1 MPLSSSDIRRRSPAC
16 TSSVRRAAPLDV
28 GVLLTAER
36 GADVDS
42 VAREIHGRSRR
53 AEAPYVVVECD
64 SADASRLGQ
73 LLFGTV
79 STTSPVSV
87 VSPSALL
94 ASTPADLEPIARDS
108 RLAAARGGT
117 LFLQDVTELPAATL
131 ARLVASVRDETAQRL
146 WRALESLLTAGQR
159 HALDQLVEV
168 PSGAHVSDLER
179 WRKGPPRRASGP
191 QPAGPSAGRGGVGAG
206 QGRRIEHPRT
216 AGPPD
221 ELLAG
226 HAATLEA
233 GYRQAYALLT
243 ANDAV
248 RIDEEGR
255 IHLTGVKAI
264 EEPPSLVDLR
274 KRTTAM
280 LPRVDLPEVIL
291 EVMSWEPGIA
301 AAFTA
306 ASGARSRLEDLD
318 TSITACLAAHSMNVG
333 YRPIARKG
341 VPALEWS
348 RLSHVFQNY
357 FRPETIGPANAPM
370 VARQAVIPLAR
381 AWRAADGRRCRR
393 DAVRGAGPGPVRA
406 DRFWCSARP
415 TTSAAYCA

>member
-1 MPLSSSDIRRRSPAC
+1 M
-16 TSSVRRAAPLDV
+16 
-28 GVLLTAER
+28 
-36 GADVDS
+36 
-42 VAREIHGRSRR
+42 
-53 AEAPYVVVECD
+53 
-64 SADASRLGQ
+64 
-73 LLFGTV
+73 
-79 STTSPVSV
+79 
-87 VSPSALL
+87 
-94 ASTPADLEPIARDS
+94 
-108 RLAAARGGT
+108 
-117 LFLQDVTELPAATL
+117 
-131 ARLVASVRDETAQRL
+131 
-146 WRALESLLTAGQR
+146 
-159 HALDQLVEV
+159 
-168 PSGAHVSDLER
+168 
-179 WRKGPPRRASGP
+179 
-191 QPAGPSAGRGGVGAG
+191 
-206 QGRRIEHPRT
+206 
-216 AGPPD
+216 
-221 ELLAG
+221 LAG

-233 GYRQAYALLT
+233 GYRQARALLT

-306 ASGARSRLEDLD
+306 ASGGRTRLEDLD
-318 TSITACLAAHSMNVG
+318 TSIAACLAAHSMNVG

-381 AWRAADGRRCRR
+381 AWGGGMVAAVDGMRFVVPVPALFARPNRKFFGPKR
-393 DAVRGAGPGPVRA
+393 GMTWLNAMNDQGMGRGAKVVTGTVRDSLHMVDVIFGLDGGELPDIVVSDTGSYVVTWTPLVPQAPLETGFSQFAGTGGPSWRCQCGSASSVWRTG
-406 DRFWCSARP
+406 RSVSSCSTRTVSRSRSSRGSCGCWRPGTARP
-415 TTSAAYCA
+415 THWSPTPTTFSTYGASSTATA